1 MIDINEKAL
10 NELLSMQLEQLKMI
24 DKENDKRAHVAKVE
38 EILKTV
44 NMINQIDIIS
54 EKEKDRNDRMKIEI
68 IKSVVD
74 VGKVL
79 VGTVTSITTLRIWY
93 EVVKAVMQYDEHHIF
108 PSVAFKLTPFPRIF
122 K

>member
-38 EILKTV
+38 
-44 NMINQIDIIS
+44 DIIS